1 MPLLNVEEKLKNI
14 NFTDEQ
20 IKNVMNQGKNKNSRK
35 NSKSKSSNS
44 SVESNQSLASG
55 IDHKKI
61 IRKED
66 LKNKNSILNSDL
78 PNSQERKSQL
88 KKSQENKNPNLINL
102 PNIQKIENNT
112 RGFIPDFT
120 NMMCEG
126 FYSKVAALLFP

>member
-20 IKNVMNQGKNKNSRK
+20 IKNVMNQGKNKYNRK

-78 PNSQERKSQL
+78 PNSQERKSQ
-88 KKSQENKNPNLINL
+88 
-102 PNIQKIENNT
+102 
-112 RGFIPDFT
+112 R
-120 NMMCEG
+120 
-126 FYSKVAALLFP
+126 